1 MCLWKIAC
9 VYACFKILSW
19 TWKFFCVRRLFG
31 VRHYEV
37 DQIRASFSP
46 QLSQAPLI
54 LPLRSL
60 FPQSIQQSISIT
72 QLLWTHLDPSD
83 VPDKIQPHPQPPPWD
98 LLAAPQGLFL
108 VGICISTTNL
118 GLHLKGW
125 RPPREA
131 CGLLIARP
139 FSFDSTALA
148 TIRRSK

>member
-9 VYACFKILSW
+9 VYICFNICSW
-19 TWKFFCVRRLFG
+19 TWNFFSVRWLFG
-31 VRHYEV
+31 VRHYDV

-60 FPQSIQQSISIT
+60 FPQSIQRSISIS

-83 VPDKIQPHPQPPPWD
+83 VPDKIHRQPQPPPRD

-108 VGICISTTNL
+108 VGICISTSNL
-118 GLHLKGW
+118 GLHLKDW

-148 TIRRSK
+148 TIGKSK